1 MADESKVRLT
11 EGLLRNDVLAECL
24 ERVSSLALPDWY
36 LGAGCISQTI
46 WNIAHG
52 NPPSAHIL
60 DYDLVYYDPD
70 QSREKER
77 VIEDKV
83 RQILIDLPIE
93 VDVKNQAR
101 VHRWYPD
108 RFGYNI
114 PPYGSMEEAIATWPT
129 TATSVGVRL
138 TKGTFEVFAPFGTRD
153 LLNQVVRANRV
164 QVTREI
170 FEMKA
175 ARWKATWPH
184 LKVVPWELGIGTEGA
199 RHLGPARKVNPN
211 VR

>member
-1 MADESKVRLT
+1 MADENKVQLT
-11 EGLLRNDVLAECL
+11 EGLLSNDFLVECL

-60 DYDLVYYDPD
+60 DYDLVYFDPD
-70 QSREKER
+70 QSQEKER
-77 VIEDKV
+77 AIEDNV
-83 RQILIDLPIE
+83 RQTLMDLPID

-114 PPYGSMEEAIATWPT
+114 QPYSSMEEAIATWPT

-138 TKGTFEVFAPFGTRD
+138 TQGTIELCAPFGTQD
-153 LLNQVVRANRV
+153 LLNQIVRANRV

-170 FEMKA
+170 FELKA
-175 ARWKATWPH
+175 ARWKDTWPA
-184 LKVVPWELGIGTEGA
+184 LEVVPWDRGIGIEG
-199 RHLGPARKVNPN
+199 
-211 VR
+211 VRYL